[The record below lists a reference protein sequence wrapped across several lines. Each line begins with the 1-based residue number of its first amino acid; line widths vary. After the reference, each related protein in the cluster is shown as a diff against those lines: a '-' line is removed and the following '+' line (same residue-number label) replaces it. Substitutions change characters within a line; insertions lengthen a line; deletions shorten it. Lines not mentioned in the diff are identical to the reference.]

1 MRGKSIRCGRV
12 ASRLFLAAV
21 TSGALAAQQPET
33 QPTPVVRSPGN
44 AQWAANPKE
53 ARSRAASERKFVYY
67 EFDRPKCGPCARMD
81 SLLYPAFDFEALLA
95 QMVPVKVSLDS
106 AEGKQLE
113 QRYNVSDVPSVLVTT
128 PEGRMVFQMVGFSS
142 NDDFYPHIRSD
153 LDSYRKFARRIDAQ
167 DVTKLSAREALETGA
182 ELYQR
187 VDPAAA
193 LPRLRRAVAAPD
205 TTALIREDARELL
218 AAVELDLGQIAAS
231 RATIDRLIATAR
243 DSLRRQRGELF
254 RAQLPLAENKPADA
268 VALFQKFLKDH
279 PNSPYR
285 KQVSEML
292 EKVSGPP
299 PGR

>member
-1 MRGKSIRCGRV
+1 MLRQEWRCPIAGVRLPPLSVSSSRMIRGERGKFIPAKTLVRIPEGIPAAWRRFSTRMRGESIRCGRV

-205 TTALIREDARELL
+205 TTALIRED
-218 AAVELDLGQIAAS
+218 
-231 RATIDRLIATAR
+231 
-243 DSLRRQRGELF
+243 
-254 RAQLPLAENKPADA
+254 
-268 VALFQKFLKDH
+268 
-279 PNSPYR
+279 
-285 KQVSEML
+285 
-292 EKVSGPP
+292 
-299 PGR
+299 